1 MRILLARFPSGLVLL
16 EHYDASATFGALI
29 VPTRARPAADEPLV
43 VEVSFPE
50 LSGRVLLRGRADGA
64 APEGAPRL
72 HVRLLPSE
80 RTKRDYMLAA
90 ARGEVRG
97 DRARRHRRFPLRVS
111 VRFCESDGG
120 GCTEAVTEDLS
131 TAGLFIRTP
140 FLLPMRTPVTV
151 ELMPGSKVPLAVH
164 GHVAWQRTG
173 APSSGFGVSLDA
185 EGRREARALRRLVRA
200 LKSSGALDEGA
211 REDTGALPMLA

>member
-1 MRILLARFPSGLVLL
+1 MRILLARFLSGGALL

-29 VPTRARPAADEPLV
+29 VPTRARPPADEPLV

-50 LSGRVLLRGRADGA
+50 LQGRVLLRGRADGA
-64 APEGAPRL
+64 APEGEPRL

-80 RTKRDYMLAA
+80 HTKRDYMLAA
-90 ARGEVRG
+90 ARGEAPG
-97 DRARRHRRFPLRVS
+97 DWARRHRRFPLRVS
-111 VRFCESDGG
+111 VRFCESESGG
-120 GCTEAVTEDLS
+120 RTEAVTEDLS

-140 FLLPMRTPVTV
+140 FLLPNRTPVTV
-151 ELMPGSKVPLAVH
+151 ELMPGTKTALAVH

-200 LKSSGALDEGA
+200 LKSFGAIDEA
-211 REDTGALPMLA
+211 REDTGPQVSV